1 MKTKII
7 LATHN
12 LGKKRE
18 FEHLFENFDFELT
31 SSVEMNISDVEETG
45 QTFVENAIIKARH
58 AAKISGL
65 PSIADDSGL
74 CVTSLNN
81 QPGIYSA
88 RYAGDHGNNE
98 KNIDLLLKNLKPF
111 KDRRAFFKA
120 VLVFMKHAEDPDP
133 IIASA
138 KWAGVIAEEPLGVK
152 GHGYDPIFIPLGYH
166 QTASEMDLNL
176 KNQISHRAIAFKK
189 LIELL
194 K

>member
-88 RYAGDHGNNE
+88 RYAGDHGNNK
-98 KNIDLLLKNLKPF
+98 KNIGLLLFLK
-111 KDRRAFFKA
+111 
-120 VLVFMKHAEDPDP
+120 L
-133 IIASA
+133 
-138 KWAGVIAEEPLGVK
+138 
-152 GHGYDPIFIPLGYH
+152 Y
-166 QTASEMDLNL
+166 
-176 KNQISHRAIAFKK
+176 
-189 LIELL
+189 
-194 K
+194 

>member
-18 FEHLFENFDFELT
+18 FEHLFKNFDFELT

-74 CVTSLNN
+74 CVKSLNN

-88 RYAGDHGNNE
+88 RYAGDHANNE

-111 KDRRAFFKA
+111 KDRSAFFKA

-138 KWAGVIAEEPLGVK
+138 KWAGVIAEEPLGIK

>member
-31 SSVEMNISDVEETG
+31 SSVEMNISDIEETG

-138 KWAGVIAEEPLGVK
+138 KWAGVIAEEPLGEK